1 MRTYS
6 YSMLVTDQ
14 SGEPWL
20 TEGTVKVSPADP
32 YALILMTALAQAT
45 EKLTKAHVHLAD
57 IMEFS
62 VVKADLPAKGGD
74 EVAGANDVRQT
85 GFTGLTSDT
94 TAPRWV
100 RAAAS
105 VLLAPRFATAVL
117 AEGSNYQVAVKS
129 ATLTGFTGLSSDTT
143 AL

>member
-1 MRTYS
+1 
-6 YSMLVTDQ
+6 MLVTDQ

-74 EVAGANDVRQT
+74 EVAGANDVRQGGCCWSYQDGAT
-85 GFTGLTSDT
+85 DTSDH
-94 TAPRWV
+94 R
-100 RAAAS
+100 RAF
-105 VLLAPRFATAVL
+105 P
-117 AEGSNYQVAVKS
+117 
-129 ATLTGFTGLSSDTT
+129 LSPS
-143 AL
+143 